1 MIKKSNIVLP
11 LLILISIPLFLIN
24 CGHESENKIDNSVIQ
39 SIDLKIELLRFDQDL
54 FNAKNAD
61 EVLAL
66 EKKYPDFYPV
76 YMYQLM
82 AGITGQADVAKED
95 AALNIL
101 KNFTTVTDF
110 GLWLKNRADTVFPS
124 LNPFEEGLTLAMKHY
139 KYHFPKDTIPKF
151 VTFLSPLVVN
161 FPVIEGKNQMGI
173 GLDMYLGSD
182 FKVYHSYNLA
192 DQFPNYRIRKMK
204 KEYLLRDLLTA
215 ISENKIKTAMSSKRL
230 IDEMIHEGKIL
241 YLVDALIPE
250 TSDSIKMGYTSEQ
263 MEWAEENESQIWAAL
278 IDAKALFTTEP
289 DEIRDYI
296 SDGPFTTAKGFGAG
310 TAPRVGSYIG
320 WQIVKKYMQLHPEI
334 KMDAFL
340 ALTDSDKIMTEA
352 RYKP

>member
-1 MIKKSNIVLP
+1 MIKKSHIVLH
-11 LLILISIPLFLIN
+11 LLILLVVACLLGN
-24 CGHESENKIDNSVIQ
+24 CGKKSQNNIDNETLE
-39 SIDLKIELLRFDQDL
+39 SIDVKIELLHFEQDL
-54 FNAKNAD
+54 FNAKNAS

-82 AGITGQADVAKED
+82 AGITGQANVSPEE
-95 AALNIL
+95 AATNIL
-101 KNFTTVTDF
+101 KNFTTVPDF
-110 GLWLKNRADTVFPS
+110 GLWLKNRCDTVFPT
-124 LNPFEEGLTLAMKHY
+124 LEPFREELTKSMKLY
-139 KYHFPKDTIPKF
+139 KYHFPGDTIPQF
-151 VTFLSPLVVN
+151 ITFLSPLVVN

-204 KEYLLRDLLTA
+204 KDYLLRDLITA
-215 ISENKIKTAMSSKRL
+215 ISENKIKTPMSSKRL
-230 IDEMIHEGKIL
+230 VDEMINEGKIL

-250 TSDSIKMGYTSEQ
+250 TGDSIKMGYSSEQ
-263 MEWAEENESQIWAAL
+263 MEWAEENESQIWAAMV
-278 IDAKALFTTEP
+278 DSKALYTTEP
-289 DEIRDYI
+289 DDIRDYI

-320 WQIVKKYMQLHPEI
+320 WQIVKKYMELHPEI
-334 KMDAFL
+334 TL
-340 ALTDSDKIMTEA
+340 AKLLTLTDSDKIMTDA